1 MKCVKDYPTQFVN
14 LTDFFKKANLILNLK
29 IERSWLE
36 VFGAIGTPSIHLV
49 LIFEDLSTIIKM
61 LSAQ

>member
-1 MKCVKDYPTQFVN
+1 MCGERLPNPICLFN
-14 LTDFFKKANLILNLK
+14 RFFKNSDLILYLK
-29 IERSWLE
+29 MERGWLE